1 MRLPWNKGATLG
13 AAAIALLL
21 AMPSLAPAYAY
32 FTDQSN
38 ATGGLVLG
46 SPSTDIKEYYGD
58 KVKHVVIYNKEK
70 STPVFVRARVYAY
83 EEYLDSVA
91 GVEKE
96 NSAWSG
102 LQPDGWYYYHGVLD
116 PGDETEELLVTIKFP
131 TGKEIVKPD
140 GSVDYEEYDQIGAN
154 FNVIVVYEAVP
165 VQYGPDGELLA
176 PENADWKLNPNQN
189 GGE

>member
-1 MRLPWNKGATLG
+1 MRFPWNKGATLG

-21 AMPSLAPAYAY
+21 AMPSLAPVYAY

-38 ATGGLVLG
+38 ATGGLIIG
-46 SPSTDIKEYYGD
+46 SPTTDIREYYRE
-58 KVKHVVIYNKEK
+58 KIKHVVISNNEK
-70 STPVFVRARVYAY
+70 SVPVFVRARVYAY
-83 EEYLDSVA
+83 EEYLKPVT
-91 GVEKE
+91 GT
-96 NSAWSG
+96 NWSG

-116 PGDETEELLVTIKFP
+116 PGDETEELLVEIEFPSRKETI
-131 TGKEIVKPD
+131 GPD
-140 GSVDYEEYDQIGAN
+140 GTVIPDTVDHTGEN

-176 PENADWKLNPNQN
+176 PENANWKLNPNQN